1 MVGQDGV
8 VYCGYGKV
16 AKSSLRLRKNDYRV
30 CNKDYIFLLLFFYY
44 LILYGY
50 KIWMFF
56 CFQFSRIFIN
66 GFYRF
71 CFWRKIRFWFVDIL
85 IWGVGIKMMVIYLK
99 LSVCKFLFFFLRY
112 FIISEEIGRCY
123 IDKVLILV
131 ILIRLLMYRIDFD
144 CVQIFIMWFNVKV

>member
-1 MVGQDGV
+1 M
-8 VYCGYGKV
+8 
-16 AKSSLRLRKNDYRV
+16 
-30 CNKDYIFLLLFFYY
+30 
-44 LILYGY
+44 
-50 KIWMFF
+50 
-56 CFQFSRIFIN
+56 
-66 GFYRF
+66 
-71 CFWRKIRFWFVDIL
+71 DIL

-144 CVQIFIMWFNVKV
+144 CV